1 MTSLLEAA
9 PATQARSW
17 LSDLLGHRRGAH
29 RNPPL

>member
-1 MTSLLEAA
+1 MTSLLEAV

-17 LSDLLGHRRGAH
+17 LSDLLDHGRGAH